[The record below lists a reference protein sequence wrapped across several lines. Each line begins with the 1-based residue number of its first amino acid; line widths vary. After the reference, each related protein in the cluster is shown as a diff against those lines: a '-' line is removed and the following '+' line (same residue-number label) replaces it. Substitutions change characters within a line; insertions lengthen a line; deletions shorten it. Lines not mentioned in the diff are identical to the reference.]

1 MPAGQGIHCNQQLQ
15 RSKIVELVLE
25 NFPLSWHGD
34 CVLAAKSTS
43 EMEVQLQEST
53 ELSTENWALQC
64 IPVQYFWH
72 TERDAE
78 LMPDIR

>member
-43 EMEVQLQEST
+43 EMEVQLRESI
-53 ELSTENWALQC
+53 ELSTAMHPSTVLLT
-64 IPVQYFWH
+64 H
-72 TERDAE
+72 
-78 LMPDIR
+78 

>member
-53 ELSTENWALQC
+53 EN
-64 IPVQYFWH
+64 
-72 TERDAE
+72 
-78 LMPDIR
+78 